1 MDSTVMARRPPRRR
15 LAGLASACLSFALSA
30 LAITFPARADV
41 FGACRFDTE
50 VLAFAGPPAA
60 QAACLLRPVR
70 RGGYI
75 ALQPVRLPP
84 ILAASVGRPV
94 EVDRARLRR
103 HLAATGLKRAGFGS
117 IDAAVSRSAAGQP
130 ARYFVIHDTSWPDL
144 GDAPFP
150 ADLDTSPHINRLAG
164 YAGPQS
170 VAHAFVNRRGE
181 VLRGHDFSVPWR
193 ATKLETQVIGEASK
207 GLFLHVELIQPRRR
221 DSGGAILDETI
232 GPTPG
237 FSQAQYDRL
246 ALLYLCAS
254 ARAGEWLIPAFHA
267 ALDEGLS
274 DGHDDP
280 QNFELGR
287 FATALASVLDQVNLE
302 PPLR

>member
-1 MDSTVMARRPPRRR
+1 MARRSPRR
-15 LAGLASACLSFALSA
+15 LASPAIACLSFVLSTLAIAAPA
-30 LAITFPARADV
+30 LADV
-41 FGACRFDTE
+41 VGACRFDTE
-50 VLAFAGPPAA
+50 ALAFAGAPAE

-117 IDAAVSRSAAGQP
+117 IDTAVSRNAAGRA

-150 ADLDTSPHINRLAG
+150 ADLDTSSLINRLAG
-164 YAGPQS
+164 YAGPQA
-170 VAHAFVNRRGE
+170 VAHAFVNRKGE
-181 VLRGHDFSVPWR
+181 VLRGHDFLIPWR
-193 ATKLETQVIGEASK
+193 ATKLESLVIGEASK
-207 GLFLHVELIQPRRR
+207 GLFLHVELVQPRRR

-254 ARAGEWLIPAFHA
+254 VRAGEWLIPAFHA

-280 QNFELGR
+280 QNFEIGR
-287 FATALASVLDQVNLE
+287 FASALAAVLDQVNLE